1 MKLINT
7 KLALSALGIAMLA
20 TPALAQRPEHQA
32 SQQQQ
37 QQQSQLQAPTAN
49 DVVVDGRFIGA
60 DPDPNVRLEL
70 RRDAYGSSY

>member
-1 MKLINT
+1 MKLIKT
-7 KLALSALGIAMLA
+7 KLMLSVLGIAMLA
-20 TPALAQRPEHQA
+20 TPALAQRPEHQT
-32 SQQQQ
+32 SR
-37 QQQSQLQAPTAN
+37 QQSQLQAPTAN

>member
-7 KLALSALGIAMLA
+7 KLLLSALGIAMLA

-32 SQQQQ
+32 P

-49 DVVVDGRFIGA
+49 DVIVDGRFIGA
-60 DPDPNVRLEL
+60 DPDANVRLEL